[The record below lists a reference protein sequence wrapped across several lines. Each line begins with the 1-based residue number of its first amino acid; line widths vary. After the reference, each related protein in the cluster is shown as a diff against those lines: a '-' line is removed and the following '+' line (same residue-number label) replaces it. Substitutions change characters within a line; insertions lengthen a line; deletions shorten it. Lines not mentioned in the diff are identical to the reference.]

1 MSERTNF
8 NLFEN
13 ITRGMMGTAVP
24 MLSGLIKSVVEMVP
38 DLLKNILDTLSSID
52 LGEMILSIVDEVI
65 PMLLDFL
72 DPLLNLLG
80 PAKETDATKLIL
92 TRKMKLKGKMST
104 IMRYIKATVMMG
116 KIASEVPTEFPD
128 EMALEFLGQK

>member
-72 DPLLNLLG
+72 DPLLNLLE